1 MGATGAHTGAHM
13 GSNFANERN
22 RIATITQTAFVM
34 HPGLNLLVAARQG
47 IGHVRAAQ
55 QQWQRGVCGLWE
67 KPWRRGMGEGKA
79 KIPGACVDHLIQ
91 KSAFWDRILRA
102 PAVLATA
109 ADTARG
115 WEHGREG
122 KSNITPDVGVAEQTG
137 SGQVS
142 GLTSRG

>member
-1 MGATGAHTGAHM
+1 M

-55 QQWQRGVCGLWE
+55 QQWQRGICGLWE

-79 KIPGACVDHLIQ
+79 KIPGAFGDH
-91 KSAFWDRILRA
+91 F
-102 PAVLATA
+102 
-109 ADTARG
+109 
-115 WEHGREG
+115 
-122 KSNITPDVGVAEQTG
+122 
-137 SGQVS
+137 
-142 GLTSRG
+142 